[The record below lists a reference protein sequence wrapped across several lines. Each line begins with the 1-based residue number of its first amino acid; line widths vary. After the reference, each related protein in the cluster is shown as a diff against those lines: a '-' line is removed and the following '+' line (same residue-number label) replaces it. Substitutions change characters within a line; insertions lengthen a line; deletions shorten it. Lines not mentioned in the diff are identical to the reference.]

1 MKIKTADLI
10 GAALDW
16 AVAKCEGRVLVEPEP
31 ASYEKVRGL
40 RIPFQLWDV
49 VCTYRNDVLVSAAPM
64 PIRVDRCGIDHTVG
78 ATAPSI
84 TFSGGIDRNA
94 RGSVDMFYMTEDDA
108 RTAAVLMLKGGLDD
122 FSPSTTW
129 SLAGPIIEREE
140 LQVYVANA
148 VDGKW
153 CAKPS
158 DSEYWDFDG
167 AAYGPTP
174 LIAAM
179 RCFIASRL
187 GDEVDVP
194 EELLP

>member
-1 MKIKTADLI
+1 MKIKTSELT

-16 AVAKCEGRVLVEPEP
+16 AVTKALGIRTYIGR
-31 ASYEKVRGL
+31 YE
-40 RIPFQLWDV
+40 
-49 VCTYRNDVLVSAAPM
+49 
-64 PIRVDRCGIDHTVG
+64 HTLTG
-78 ATAPSI
+78 PCILDA
-84 TFSGGIDRNA
+84 DL
-94 RGSVDMFYMTEDDA
+94 VDMQTDGEQE
-108 RTAAVLMLKGGLDD
+108 LKHSRSWAQGGPL
-122 FSPSTTW
+122 
-129 SLAGPIIEREE
+129 IEREE

-179 RCFIASRL
+179 RCFCCSKL
-187 GDEVDVP
+187 GEEIDIP
-194 EELLP
+194 KELLK